1 MTPQAH
7 YPQTGLVGDQDIQ
20 DLLRSRSPLRLAF
33 QPQVDLRSGRIVS
46 AEALARWHHPE
57 LGEVTPGAFMP
68 VIRRLG
74 LQRALFER
82 VCAQA
87 MDAVRSLDAAGLC
100 IPIAVNACALTL
112 TDPLS
117 LAFLRDEADR
127 RGIAPSRL
135 RIELTEDSPVENQ
148 PALRAALAQLR
159 SWGCEVAL
167 DDFGA
172 GHANLD
178 MLIGLDIDELK
189 LDRQLI
195 AHVND
200 NLVALESVRFALA
213 LAARMDWRVIA
224 EGISTEAELRTLRAL
239 GCDHGQGFLLG
250 RPMPLAQLISLVEA
264 DARHAAPA
272 PSAPAWRRHPA
283 PAGRPSHSLA
293 PMR

>member
-7 YPQTGLVGDQDIQ
+7 LSQTGLVGDHDIPG
-20 DLLRSRSPLRLAF
+20 LLRHGSPLCLAF
-33 QPQVDLRSGRIVS
+33 QPQVDLRNGRIVS

-57 LGEVTPGAFMP
+57 LGDVAPGAFMP
-68 VIRRLG
+68 AIRRMG

-87 MDAVRSLDAAGLC
+87 MDAVRSLDVAGIR
-100 IPIAVNACALTL
+100 IPVAVNACANTL

-117 LAFLRDEADR
+117 LAFLRVEADR
-127 RGIAPSRL
+127 RGIEPSRL

-148 PALRAALAQLR
+148 PVLRAALTQLR

-195 AHVND
+195 THVND

-213 LAARMDWRVIA
+213 LARRMDWRVVA
-224 EGISTEAELRTLRAL
+224 EGISTEAELVTLRAL

-264 DARHAAPA
+264 DAMRAAPA
-272 PSAPAWRRHPA
+272 PSPHAWRRHPA
-283 PAGRPSHSLA
+283 PAGRPGHSLA

>member
-1 MTPQAH
+1 MSTQAH
-7 YPQTGLVGDQDIQ
+7 LPQTGLIGDDDIRG
-20 DLLRSRSPLRLAF
+20 LLHAGSPLRLDF
-33 QPQVDLRSGRIVS
+33 QPQVDLRSGLIVS

-57 LGEVTPGAFMP
+57 LGDVPPATFIP

-74 LQRALFER
+74 LHRALFER

-87 MDAVRSLDAAGLC
+87 MDAVDVLDAAGIR
-100 IPIAVNACALTL
+100 IPIAVNACAQTL
-112 TDPLS
+112 SDPLS
-117 LAFLRDEADR
+117 LRFLHAEAER
-127 RGIAPSRL
+127 RGMKPTRL

-148 PALRAALAQLR
+148 PALRAGLTQLR

-178 MLIGLDIDELK
+178 ILIGLDIDELK
-189 LDRQLI
+189 LDRQLV
-195 AHVND
+195 ANMND

-213 LAARMDWRVIA
+213 LGKRMGWRVIA
-224 EGISTEAELRTLRAL
+224 EGISTEAELQALRAL

-250 RPMPLAQLISLVEA
+250 RPMQLTQLISLVDA
-264 DARHAAPA
+264 DARRAAPA
-272 PSAPAWRRHPA
+272 PSTLAWLPHPA
-283 PAGRPSHSLA
+283 ITRRLNHSLP